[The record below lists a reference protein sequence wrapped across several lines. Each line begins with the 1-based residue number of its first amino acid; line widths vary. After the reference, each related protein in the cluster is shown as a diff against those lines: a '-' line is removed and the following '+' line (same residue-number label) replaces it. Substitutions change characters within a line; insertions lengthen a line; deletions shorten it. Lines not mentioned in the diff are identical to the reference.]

1 MSTCA
6 LHREYLG
13 ALADGEADLVPAA
26 TYEHIKQCSDCAGE
40 IQAHRLLAAKLREAV
55 THVNGVPS
63 RDLPASTGRRRIGL
77 VAGVAA
83 VLAVA
88 VVAAG
93 WSLFL
98 RPDPVEAA
106 VFASSQPLQIQSAD
120 PSRVGDWCL
129 SASGRG
135 LPAIQLEGLE
145 IVGARMDR
153 VPSTDIVTVAYTA
166 PSGAR
171 VTISWLEGQAPA
183 GSGVEQKSVSGHPVL
198 IVHTPRGTAVV
209 AGSSSAAMWR
219 AAATIES
226 TLT

>member
-13 ALADGEADLVPAA
+13 ALADGETDLVPAA
-26 TYEHIKQCSDCAGE
+26 TLEHLKQCRDCAAE
-40 IQAHRLLAAKLREAV
+40 IQAHRLLAAKLREAL
-55 THVNGVPS
+55 THVNGAPS
-63 RDLPASTGRRRIGL
+63 RHLPASTGRRRIGL

-171 VTISWLEGQAPA
+171 VTISWLEGQAPG

-198 IVHTPRGTAVV
+198 IAHTPRGTAVV
-209 AGSSSAAMWR
+209 AGSSSSAMWK